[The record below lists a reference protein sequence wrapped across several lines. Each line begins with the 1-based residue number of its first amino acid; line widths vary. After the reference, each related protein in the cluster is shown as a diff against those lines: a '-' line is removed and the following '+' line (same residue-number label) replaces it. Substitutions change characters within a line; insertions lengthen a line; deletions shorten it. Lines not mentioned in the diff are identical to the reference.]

1 MPVLYHKIAET
12 RTYMCGISLIS
23 FHVPNDTSVLSK
35 AQIEQGSIK
44 MTSLRWLS
52 FDTDWIRLI
61 CLSIG
66 DIDLYYNLGTFYH
79 RDDDDDDYSYMY
91 SLFSR
96 LGHIYSL
103 AHGFFLSFYEASHSF
118 LASANLL
125 RWKLKVEFG
134 LLRLRCV
141 VIHLSFTFF
150 FVS

>member
-1 MPVLYHKIAET
+1 MLYHRIAET

-66 DIDLYYNLGTFYH
+66 DIDPYYNLGTFYH
-79 RDDDDDDYSYMY
+79 RDDDDDDYYYYYLQFACGSYMY

-103 AHGFFLSFYEASHSF
+103 AH
-118 LASANLL
+118 
-125 RWKLKVEFG
+125 V
-134 LLRLRCV
+134 
-141 VIHLSFTFF
+141 FF
-150 FVS
+150 FIVL